1 MTRRARDVWA
11 LLGGLVILAITWGMA
26 LSSDIASW
34 EEDLFRFIND
44 WPDWLEAPT
53 WPIMQ
58 AGQVLVVPISAL
70 AAWWAWRR
78 WRPTIGLLVGGLSAW
93 LLAKVVKEFVE
104 RGRPSAFLTDITQRP
119 MWSGLGFVSG
129 HAATAFAIATIISPY
144 LSRPLRYVVWGL
156 AMATI
161 VLRMYTAAHLPLDV
175 IGGAGLGVA
184 VGAAVNLIG
193 GVPTEPWPLRRSA
206 EAGAV

>member
-1 MTRRARDVWA
+1 MTRRASDVWA

-70 AAWWAWRR
+70 AAWWAWGR
-78 WRPTIGLLVGGLSAW
+78 WRPAIGLLLGGLSAW
-93 LLAKVVKEFVE
+93 LLAKVVKDLVE

-156 AMATI
+156 AVATI

-184 VGAAVNLIG
+184 VGATVNLIG
-193 GVPTEPWPLRRSA
+193 GVPTEPWPLRAKA
-206 EAGAV
+206 EAGAA

>member
-1 MTRRARDVWA
+1 MTRRASDVWA

-78 WRPTIGLLVGGLSAW
+78 WRPAIGLLLGGLSAW
-93 LLAKVVKEFVE
+93 LLAKVVKDLVE

-156 AMATI
+156 AVATI

-184 VGAAVNLIG
+184 VGATVNLIG
-193 GVPTEPWPLRRSA
+193 GVPTEPWPLRAKA
-206 EAGAV
+206 EAGAA

>member
-34 EEDLFRFIND
+34 EEDSFRFINE

-78 WRPTIGLLVGGLSAW
+78 WRPAIGLLVGGLAAW
-93 LLAKVVKEFVE
+93 LLAKVVKDLVE
-104 RGRPSAFLTDITQRP
+104 RGRPSAFLADVTERP

-144 LSRPLRYVVWGL
+144 LSRPLRYVVWGV
-156 AMATI
+156 AVATI
-161 VLRMYTAAHLPLDV
+161 VLRIYTAAHLPLDV

-184 VGAAVNLIG
+184 VGATVNLIG
-193 GVPTEPWPLRRSA
+193 GVPTEPWPLRKKTQISRL
-206 EAGAV
+206 

>member
-34 EEDLFRFIND
+34 EEDSFRFINE

-78 WRPTIGLLVGGLSAW
+78 WRPAIGLLVGGLAAW
-93 LLAKVVKEFVE
+93 LLAKVVKDLVE
-104 RGRPSAFLTDITQRP
+104 RGRPSAFLADITERP

-156 AMATI
+156 AVATI
-161 VLRMYTAAHLPLDV
+161 VLRIYTAAHLPLDV

-184 VGAAVNLIG
+184 VGATVNLIG
-193 GVPTEPWPLRRSA
+193 GVPTEPWPLRKKAQISRL
-206 EAGAV
+206 

>member
-1 MTRRARDVWA
+1 MTRRASDVWA

-78 WRPTIGLLVGGLSAW
+78 WRPAIGLLLGGLSAW
-93 LLAKVVKEFVE
+93 LLAKVVKDLVE

-156 AMATI
+156 AVATI
-161 VLRMYTAAHLPLDV
+161 VLRIYTAAHLPLDV

-184 VGAAVNLIG
+184 VGATVNLIG
-193 GVPTEPWPLRRSA
+193 GVPTEPWPLRKKAQSSRL
-206 EAGAV
+206 